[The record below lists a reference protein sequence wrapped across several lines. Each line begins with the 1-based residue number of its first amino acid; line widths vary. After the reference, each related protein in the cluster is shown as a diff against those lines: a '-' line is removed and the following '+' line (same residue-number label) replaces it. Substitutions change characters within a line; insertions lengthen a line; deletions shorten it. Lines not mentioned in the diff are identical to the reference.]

1 MIKMFS
7 LSDVNHY
14 FDNQTI
20 DQAQQLRQNNAL
32 SRLQQPIKKLWA
44 CAVNDGNAYEV
55 EVQLFGLKVKAYTCN
70 CLGFSQKNSC
80 KHTVALMLQLK
91 SFLIDPKKVKQEE
104 SLKRADKDDISIQ
117 KVLSNTSREDLLE
130 FIIDYAKTDK
140 KMSFAVKAKFL
151 SENDDLFDLKLYT
164 NLLNDTI
171 RSFKGPNGQLTNKGW
186 SQIDKIFKDLLYK
199 SRGKI
204 LEKEYV
210 VAVEILKPIYLIT
223 MQLSRGSNAPLYD
236 LKPFFSRTIE
246 YLNLM
251 ATNTLT
257 PKIKTQIA
265 EFIAEDYKLFPY
277 QPFAFDLIFYYTK
290 QIENLGIIPLFN
302 TIHAE
307 LFEEKPGDKIIAL
320 RQIHL
325 LKHVDKVEKAIDLT
339 ETLYPTENEL
349 LTFAKLALS
358 DNLLNIA
365 FIAAKSGYS
374 KYNKAQAFGEILLRI
389 ATIQDDKDMVLI
401 YARELFT
408 LYPQIRYY
416 EALTIIG
423 METKILNELFLKTE
437 MTVSK
442 REGLNIEIDI
452 MNKNYIA
459 AIDKI
464 NNIND
469 LIYFTETFIM
479 HAKEPYLAKLKIIVS
494 DYLELHI
501 GKTPA
506 VIIKDLIRK
515 MHKLHASD
523 TAAKFTEWL
532 RDSYEDRFAL
542 LEEISLFR
550 N

>member
-1 MIKMFS
+1 MFS
-7 LSDVNHY
+7 LSDVSHY

-20 DQAQQLRQNNAL
+20 DQAQHLRQNNAL
-32 SRLQQPIKKLWA
+32 SRLQQPIKKLWS

-55 EVQLFGLKVKAYTCN
+55 EVQLFGLKVRAYTCN

-91 SFLIDPKKVKQEE
+91 SFLIDPKKIKQEE
-104 SLKRADKDDISIQ
+104 NLKKADKDDISIQ
-117 KVLSNTSREDLLE
+117 KVLSNISREDLLE

-140 KMSFAVKAKFL
+140 KMAFAVKAKFL
-151 SENDDLFDLKLYT
+151 SENDNLFDLKLYT

-171 RSFKGPNGQLTNKGW
+171 RSFKNPNGQLTNKGW

-277 QPFAFDLIFYYTK
+277 QPFAFDLIFNYTK
-290 QIENLGIIPLFN
+290 QVENLGIVPIIDV
-302 TIHAE
+302 IHTE
-307 LFEEKPGDKIIAL
+307 MLKEKSDNKIIAL

-325 LKHVDKVEKAIDLT
+325 LKQVNKVEKAIDLT
-339 ETLYPTENEL
+339 EALYPTENEL

-358 DNLLNIA
+358 DNLLNVA
-365 FIAAKSGYS
+365 FIAAKSGYT
-374 KYNKAQAFGEILLRI
+374 KYNKSQAFGEVLLRI
-389 ATIQDDKDMVLI
+389 ATLQDEKDMVLI
-401 YARELFT
+401 YARELFS

-423 METKILNELFLKTE
+423 MDNKTLNKLFVDTK
-437 MTVSK
+437 MTDIK
-442 REGLNIEIDI
+442 REGLNIEIEI
-452 MNKNYIA
+452 MNKNYLVA
-459 AIDKI
+459 LDKI
-464 NNIND
+464 TNLND
-469 LIYFTETFIM
+469 LIYFTETFII
-479 HAKEPYLAKLKIIVS
+479 HIKDPYFEKLKLIVAE
-494 DYLELHI
+494 YLEVHI

-523 TAAKFTEWL
+523 IAKKFTDWL
-532 RDSYEDRFAL
+532 RDTYEDRFAL

-550 N
+550 S